1 MQSEAGF
8 DAMSNQPST
17 NIPMIYIVGNSFC
30 GSTLFG
36 FLLSAN
42 PDIIFLG
49 ELKIKTWLKDRS
61 CSCGHSLDTCPFYS
75 GYFTAFNEYK
85 KSLFEEVR
93 PRSVLSQLFR
103 SDKIISEKAV
113 EKMETFYHS
122 ISERVLSMY
131 PSAEY
136 IVDSSKSIWM
146 LNGWLHT
153 SLAKNIKIIWITR
166 PVKSSM
172 ASFVKRGFKFY
183 HSLLSILVNNVLT
196 KYYLKKNK
204 LDYLKLDYTEFY
216 KSYSD
221 IAKSTSDFLN
231 TTIPPEYINQFNHH
245 VISGNSNTKKEFTGH
260 FNGFRK
266 DEEWKSV
273 LTKSQQKI
281 LSWFE

>member
-8 DAMSNQPST
+8 DAISNQSSP

-36 FLLSAN
+36 FLLGAN

-49 ELKIKTWLKDRS
+49 ELKIKTWLKERS
-61 CSCGHSLDTCPFYS
+61 CSCGHSLDTCPFYCD
-75 GYFTAFNEYK
+75 YFTAFNDYK
-85 KSLFEEVR
+85 KSLFEDVR
-93 PRSVLSQLFR
+93 PRSVLSLLFK
-103 SDKIISEKAV
+103 SDRIISQNAV

-122 ISERVLSMY
+122 ISERISSMY

-153 SLAKNIKIIWITR
+153 SLAKNMKIIWITR
-166 PVKSSM
+166 PVKPSM
-172 ASFVKRGFKFY
+172 ASFVKRGFKFN
-183 HSLLSILVNNVLT
+183 HSLLSILVNNMLT
-196 KYYLKKNK
+196 KYYIKWNK
-204 LDYLKLDYTEFY
+204 LDYLRLDYTEFY
-216 KSYSD
+216 ESYSD
-221 IAKSTSDFLN
+221 IAKSVSGFLN
-231 TTIPPEYINQFNHH
+231 TTIPSEYKNQHNHH

-260 FNGFRK
+260 FKGFHK
-266 DEEWKSV
+266 DEEWKSI
-273 LTKSQQKI
+273 LTKGQQKI